1 VKTVALVDCPFTWR
15 GAELDV
21 SQSATGPIRG
31 GELGRLGPAV
41 AGLPVRQSDRLV
53 PRGEPGEL
61 VLERAGSQ

>member
-1 VKTVALVDCPFTWR
+1 MLASPPQDRFAAANLAD
-15 GAELDV
+15 
-21 SQSATGPIRG
+21 SA
-31 GELGRLGPAV
+31 PAV